1 MVVLKNTPENKGIFN
16 LRSLFYMTVKIER
29 YKSNAPAQCYNCQQF
44 GHSSLHCG
52 ASPRCVKCAGKHK
65 AKDCTKPL
73 EVKPKCTNCNGDH
86 TANYKK
92 CPAITQESEKRR
104 SLKPKILN
112 QLTHAKIQ
120 PQIQNNATDSSNQNI
135 SHPNTSYAEHT
146 KPKVNKSISELQN
159 LVVNISSE
167 NNDAKTIINT
177 IVALLPLLL
186 NLLNQI

>member
-1 MVVLKNTPENKGIFN
+1 M
-16 LRSLFYMTVKIER
+16 SVKIER
-29 YKSNAPAQCYNCQQF
+29 YKSNTPVQCYNCQQF

-73 EVKPKCTNCNGDH
+73 DVKPKCTNCNGDH

-104 SLKPKILN
+104 SPKPKILN
-112 QLTHAKIQ
+112 QLTHDKIQ
-120 PQIQNNATDSSNQNI
+120 PHTQTNTTDSSNKII
-135 SHPNTSYAEHT
+135 SRPNPSYAERT
-146 KPKVNKSISELQN
+146 KPKVNETISEQLQN
-159 LVVNISSE
+159 LIVNISSE
-167 NNDAKTIINT
+167 NSDAKTIINT